1 MVVNGRLCV
10 PTEEISCTL
19 WSLVD
24 VYMKKQLLLLL
35 AMDFV
40 DSNKQYLLPLL
51 TWTEGA
57 YTVLSLSVCQN
68 LYLNLFI

>member
-1 MVVNGRLCV
+1 
-10 PTEEISCTL
+10 
-19 WSLVD
+19 
-24 VYMKKQLLLLL
+24 MKKQLLLLL

-51 TWTEGA
+51 TWAESA